1 MKLKII
7 SMKKFLLVLALLFS
21 LASFSQSP
29 VDKSFPPENYIEGP
43 FMLKHNGKYYFMW
56 SEGDWTGTDY
66 CVAYAIADSPF
77 GPFKRVGKIL
87 EQDTKIANGAGH
99 HSIIKGP
106 GKDEWYIVYH
116 RRPLGETDGNYLPL
130 HSHDICCLLQ
140 NRNNIS
146 HFPQKVSRQKE

>member
-1 MKLKII
+1 M
-7 SMKKFLLVLALLFS
+7 VR
-21 LASFSQSP
+21 
-29 VDKSFPPENYIEGP
+29 
-43 FMLKHNGKYYFMW
+43 
-56 SEGDWTGTDY
+56 GDWTGPDY

-116 RRPLGETDGNYLPL
+116 RRPLGETDGTTA
-130 HSHDICCLLQ
+130 LLALTECILIKTVLS
-140 NRNNIS
+140 NL
-146 HFPQKVSRQKE
+146 